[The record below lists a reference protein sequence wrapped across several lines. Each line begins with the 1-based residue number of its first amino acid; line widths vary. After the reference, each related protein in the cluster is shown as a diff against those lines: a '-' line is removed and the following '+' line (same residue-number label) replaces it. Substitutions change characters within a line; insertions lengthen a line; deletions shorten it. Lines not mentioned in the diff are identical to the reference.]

1 MRITLPDGRQRTPEG
16 VILGLGPGQ
25 KEAFRVLAW
34 QDEINLTTGG
44 PQRPAENR

>member
-1 MRITLPDGRQRTPEG
+1 LIAGGDEKQP
-16 VILGLGPGQ
+16 
-25 KEAFRVLAW
+25 FRVLAW